1 LQLFYVIGITT
12 NLQGWCFPIA
22 KGICVVDMRTRKVK
36 NKRLNRTASGGAV
49 LVTVLWFITIL
60 AIFGMGLG
68 RVSWS
73 VYRFARWRM
82 TNLVG
87 KYAVNAI
94 VLMSKFDRMEDLTPD
109 FDSLGELAIEE
120 IYESGTVKIVYSL
133 IDEERKIN
141 INKSGSAILKNLP
154 SMDMDKAVAVV
165 NSGLRPFSLKEEIA
179 AVKEIDEEDYDA
191 FKDLVTIFGNGAL
204 NVNTASEENLELIGM
219 DSGLRE
225 QIMEYRLG
233 EDGELYTEDD
243 GYFESTGAIV
253 ENLNEIGS
261 VSLSEE
267 QDLNALV
274 SKNLLCVSA
283 SSYEIKADVYV
294 NDKIADSY
302 SVIIG
307 KDAAG
312 KKYTILEWRK

>member
-1 LQLFYVIGITT
+1 MG
-12 NLQGWCFPIA
+12 
-22 KGICVVDMRTRKVK
+22 K
-36 NKRLNRTASGGAV
+36 NKQLNRNTSRGAV

-87 KYAVNAI
+87 KYAVSAI
-94 VLMSKFDRMEDLTPD
+94 VLISKFDRMEDLTPEYD
-109 FDSLGELAIEE
+109 NLGELAHKE

-141 INKSGSAILKNLP
+141 ISKAGSAILKNLP

-165 NSGLRPFSLKEEIA
+165 NSELRPFSAIEEI
-179 AVKEIDEEDYDA
+179 VEVEEIDEKDYDA
-191 FKDLVTIFGNGAL
+191 FKTLITVFGNGAV
-204 NVNTASEENLELIGM
+204 NVNTADEEILELIGM
-219 DSGLRE
+219 DSGLIE

-233 EDGELYTEDD
+233 EDDELYTEDD
-243 GYFESTGAIV
+243 GYFESTGEIV

-267 QDLNALV
+267 QDLIALV
-274 SKNLLCVSA
+274 SKKLLGVSA

-294 NDKIADSY
+294 NDKLADSY

-307 KDAAG
+307 EDADAE
-312 KKYTILEWRK
+312 KYTILEWRK

>member
-1 LQLFYVIGITT
+1 
-12 NLQGWCFPIA
+12 
-22 KGICVVDMRTRKVK
+22 VVDMRTRKVK

>member
-1 LQLFYVIGITT
+1 VI
-12 NLQGWCFPIA
+12 
-22 KGICVVDMRTRKVK
+22 DMRTRKIK
-36 NKRLNRTASGGAV
+36 NKRLNRTASRGAV

-60 AIFGMGLG
+60 AVFGMGLG
-68 RVSWS
+68 KVSWS
-73 VYRFARWRM
+73 VYRFAKWRM
-82 TNLVG
+82 TNLAG

-94 VLMSKFDRMEDLTPD
+94 VLMSKFDRMEDLTPG
-109 FDSLGELAIEE
+109 FDYLGELASEE

-141 INKSGSAILKNLP
+141 INKVSSAILKNLP
-154 SMDMDKAVAVV
+154 SMDLDKAVAVV
-165 NSGLRPFSLKEEIA
+165 NSELRPFSLKEEIV

-191 FKDLVTIFGNGAL
+191 FKSLITIFGNGQV
-204 NVNTASEENLELIGM
+204 NVNTASEEILELIGM
-219 DSGLRE
+219 DSGLIE

-243 GYFESTGAIV
+243 GYFESTGTIV
-253 ENLNEIGS
+253 ENLNQIGS

-274 SKNLLCVSA
+274 GKNLLCVGA

-294 NDKIADSY
+294 NDKLADSY

-307 KDAAG
+307 KDSG
-312 KKYTILEWRK
+312 GEKYTILEWRK

>member
-1 LQLFYVIGITT
+1 
-12 NLQGWCFPIA
+12 
-22 KGICVVDMRTRKVK
+22 MK
-36 NKRLNRTASGGAV
+36 NKRLNRTASRGAV

-60 AIFGMGLG
+60 AVFGMGLG
-68 RVSWS
+68 KVSWS

-82 TNLVG
+82 TNLAG

-94 VLMSKFDRMEDLTPD
+94 VLMSKFDRMEDLTPG
-109 FDSLGELAIEE
+109 FDYLGELASEE

-141 INKSGSAILKNLP
+141 INKVSSAILKNLP
-154 SMDMDKAVAVV
+154 SMDLDKAVAVV
-165 NSGLRPFSLKEEIA
+165 NSELRPFSLKEEIA

-191 FKDLVTIFGNGAL
+191 FKSLITIFGNGQV
-204 NVNTASEENLELIGM
+204 NVNTAGEEILELIGM
-219 DSGLRE
+219 DSGLIE

-243 GYFESTGAIV
+243 GYFESTGTIV
-253 ENLNEIGS
+253 ENLNQIGS

-274 SKNLLCVSA
+274 SKNLLGVGA

-294 NDKIADSY
+294 NDKLADSY

-307 KDAAG
+307 KDAG
-312 KKYTILEWRK
+312 GEKYTILEWRK

>member
-1 LQLFYVIGITT
+1 
-12 NLQGWCFPIA
+12 
-22 KGICVVDMRTRKVK
+22 MRMRKVK
-36 NKRLNRTASGGAV
+36 NKRLNRTASRGAV

-60 AIFGMGLG
+60 AVFGMGLG
-68 RVSWS
+68 KVSWS

-94 VLMSKFDRMEDLTPD
+94 VLMSKFDRMEDVTPD
-109 FDSLGELAIEE
+109 FDYLGELASEE
-120 IYESGTVKIVYSL
+120 IYESGNVKIVYSL

-141 INKSGSAILKNLP
+141 INKAGSAVLKDLP

-165 NSGLRPFSLKEEIA
+165 NSKLRPFSLKEEIM
-179 AVKEIDEEDYDA
+179 AVEEIDEKDYDE
-191 FKDLVTIFGNGAL
+191 FKNLITIFGNGTV
-204 NVNTASEENLELIGM
+204 NVNTAGEEILKLVGM
-219 DSGLRE
+219 DSGLIE

-243 GYFESTGAIV
+243 GYFESTGVIA

-267 QDLNALV
+267 QDLNAAI
-274 SKNLLCVSA
+274 SKNLLGVSA

-294 NDKIADSY
+294 NDKLADSY
-302 SVIIG
+302 SIIIG
-307 KDAAG
+307 KDAG
-312 KKYTILEWRK
+312 GEKYTILECRK

>member
-1 LQLFYVIGITT
+1 MG
-12 NLQGWCFPIA
+12 
-22 KGICVVDMRTRKVK
+22 VVFFDMRMRKVK
-36 NKRLNRTASGGAV
+36 NKRLNRTASRGAV

-60 AIFGMGLG
+60 AVFGMGLG
-68 RVSWS
+68 KVSWS

-94 VLMSKFDRMEDLTPD
+94 VLMSKFDRMEDVTPD
-109 FDSLGELAIEE
+109 FDYLGELASEE
-120 IYESGTVKIVYSL
+120 IYESGNVKIVYSL

-141 INKSGSAILKNLP
+141 INKAGSAVLKDLP

-165 NSGLRPFSLKEEIA
+165 NSKLRPFSLKEEIM
-179 AVKEIDEEDYDA
+179 AVEEIDEKDYDE
-191 FKDLVTIFGNGAL
+191 FKNLITIFGNGTV
-204 NVNTASEENLELIGM
+204 NVNTAGEEILKLVGM
-219 DSGLRE
+219 DSGLIE
-225 QIMEYRLG
+225 QIIEYRLG

-243 GYFESTGAIV
+243 GYFESTGVIA

-267 QDLNALV
+267 QDLNAAI
-274 SKNLLCVSA
+274 SKNLLGVSA

-294 NDKIADSY
+294 NDKLADSY
-302 SVIIG
+302 SIIIG
-307 KDAAG
+307 KDAG
-312 KKYTILEWRK
+312 GEKYTILECRK

>member
-1 LQLFYVIGITT
+1 MG
-12 NLQGWCFPIA
+12 
-22 KGICVVDMRTRKVK
+22 VVFFDMRMRKVK
-36 NKRLNRTASGGAV
+36 NKRLNRTASRGAV

-60 AIFGMGLG
+60 AVFGMGLG
-68 RVSWS
+68 KVSWS

-94 VLMSKFDRMEDLTPD
+94 VLMSKFDRMEDVTPD
-109 FDSLGELAIEE
+109 FDYLGELASEE
-120 IYESGTVKIVYSL
+120 IYESGNVKIVYSL

-141 INKSGSAILKNLP
+141 INKAGSAVLKDLP

-165 NSGLRPFSLKEEIA
+165 NSKLRPFSLKEEIM
-179 AVKEIDEEDYDA
+179 AVEEIDEKDYDE
-191 FKDLVTIFGNGAL
+191 FKNLITIFGNGTV
-204 NVNTASEENLELIGM
+204 NVNTAGEEILKLVGM
-219 DSGLRE
+219 DSGLIE

-243 GYFESTGAIV
+243 GYFESTGVIA

-267 QDLNALV
+267 QDLNAAI
-274 SKNLLCVSA
+274 SKNLLGVSA

-294 NDKIADSY
+294 NDKLADSY
-302 SVIIG
+302 SIIIG
-307 KDAAG
+307 KDAG
-312 KKYTILEWRK
+312 GEKYTILECRK